1 MSGFWGCRK
10 ATPFLKGGEHM
21 YIRKTKDYWSIHSQY
36 GVETNCSTLKEA
48 KENLKDYRENVNYP
62 VWIGKHRE
70 KIDK

>member
-1 MSGFWGCRK
+1 
-10 ATPFLKGGEHM
+10 M
-21 YIRKTKDYWSIHSQY
+21 YVRKTKDYWSIHSQY

-62 VWIGKHRE
+62 VWIEKHRE